1 MIEYDNYDIKRRT
14 LQHIQYQCIYKNL
27 THRHHTFNS
36 VSNSFGCW
44 LDLLLLADHTRETGL
59 IEVYFVLLESS
70 QWNTKW
76 MCSWKVVVVLS
87 KSDWCMKKKLVSCG
101 QFISLQREKGQASIY
116 LTCSAKKLL
125 KNCKIETVQRLYH
138 YIILFWDT
146 GWLVKCL
153 KFCKVQMQPRKG
165 TAK

>member
-87 KSDWCMKKKLVSCG
+87 KSAWYMKKTCELWPVHIAATWKRPSFYLLNMQCKETTEKLQKRNCTEAVPLYYTILRYRLTGKVS
-101 QFISLQREKGQASIY
+101 
-116 LTCSAKKLL
+116 
-125 KNCKIETVQRLYH
+125 
-138 YIILFWDT
+138 
-146 GWLVKCL
+146 
-153 KFCKVQMQPRKG
+153 
-165 TAK
+165 